1 MYLALFSFHLLP
13 KLAITLSMLPE
24 AGAISYFDWF
34 RTLNRL
40 ELSAHDMYDA
50 GFWGPQLGP
59 VNCLCILQLSFF
71 LHECS
76 GGKALFFRLSK
87 SRIFY
92 VSEEIYKLIRNT
104 NWNKLQIFFGR
115 IPFCKSFLNPS
126 INAKHSV
133 WKKVCSRHSSCRK
146 FAFCVWKFELGDE
159 MAHWRLTNCP
169 FSFDNWSAAD
179 KQGTH
184 MQRKWKRERENCTKN
199 TL

>member
-1 MYLALFSFHLLP
+1 MEHILDSTIHFHIYHIRMIFFIVIYPKSKIRVSDWPIPYCISKYVPMYLALFSFHLSP

-126 INAKHSV
+126 INAKDSV
-133 WKKVCSRHSSCRK
+133 WKKVCSRQS
-146 FAFCVWKFELGDE
+146 
-159 MAHWRLTNCP
+159 M
-169 FSFDNWSAAD
+169 
-179 KQGTH
+179 
-184 MQRKWKRERENCTKN
+184 
-199 TL
+199 

>member
-1 MYLALFSFHLLP
+1 MKHILDSTIQYSFSYLQYSCDFFYSDIPKIKDSGIWLTHHILYKYVPMYLALFSFHLSP

-104 NWNKLQIFFGR
+104 NWNKLQ
-115 IPFCKSFLNPS
+115 KSFLGAFLSAN
-126 INAKHSV
+126 HS
-133 WKKVCSRHSSCRK
+133 
-146 FAFCVWKFELGDE
+146 
-159 MAHWRLTNCP
+159 
-169 FSFDNWSAAD
+169 
-179 KQGTH
+179 
-184 MQRKWKRERENCTKN
+184 
-199 TL
+199 